1 MPFRTHSPC
10 EFLGWDSVSLGYKHP
25 YPLSGFFAQLG
36 FVLFFEIRS
45 LRIAQ
50 NDLERYPPA
59 LSSQVLNY
67 RCAPQA
73 KVFLLCLRAYLETW
87 PLAEVLG
94 RWL

>member
-1 MPFRTHSPC
+1 MSS
-10 EFLGWDSVSLGYKHP
+10 WDGIQSVLATNT
-25 YPLSGFFAQLG
+25 LTLRAVIFVQLG
-36 FVLFFEIRS
+36 FDLFFEIRS

-59 LSSQVLNY
+59 SSSQVLNY
-67 RCAPQA
+67 RCAPPA